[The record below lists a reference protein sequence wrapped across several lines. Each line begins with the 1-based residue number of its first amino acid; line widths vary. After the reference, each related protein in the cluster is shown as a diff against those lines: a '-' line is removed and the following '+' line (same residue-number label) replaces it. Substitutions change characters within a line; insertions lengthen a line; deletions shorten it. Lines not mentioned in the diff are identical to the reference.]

1 MRPISLRAL
10 VSAIGLAVAAVTVL
24 SIPGGYAF
32 FRYAYETSHLS
43 EHARESAVRVARYIY
58 THDTLWQYQR
68 VRLAEVVEANEP
80 EDHRLRQRIIDGQN
94 RIVLEE
100 GPEPAFPVL
109 MRSAPIAVGG
119 EEVGRLEVETSALP
133 LLGDTGVVAAFSL
146 LLGLAMYFAVRVFP
160 LRVLDRT
167 LGALEVARAET
178 QVANDELT
186 HQNMRFDAALN
197 NMSQGLLMFGR
208 DGRYTVSNRRF
219 AEIFR
224 IPQDAA
230 TPGMTVPELIARCTS
245 LTNVSAENTERVLAE
260 LESVR
265 GGQELGVSTINLT
278 DGRIISVSR
287 QPMTDG
293 GWVDTFDDIT
303 DRRRAEAKIAY
314 MARHDALTD
323 LPNRVFFYEE
333 MERCLGELAN
343 GGCLAVFSLDLDHFK
358 AVNDTLGHPAGDKLL
373 QLVAERMRSCVRKDD
388 IASRLGGDEFAV
400 LQVGI
405 GEPGETAALAA
416 RLIETISAPYDL
428 DDHQVMVGTSVG
440 IAIAPADSMEPDQL
454 MKNADLALYR
464 AKADGGGAY
473 RFFEPQMDARMRARR
488 ALELELRKAI
498 VNREFELLYQPL
510 VNLKT
515 GRVTGAEALVRW
527 NHAERGLIPPA
538 EFIPLAEETGLIVPL
553 GEWVLKQAC
562 AEAAAWPDD
571 IMIAVNLSP
580 AQFKSHNLVHAVVKA
595 FTGAGLA
602 PGRLEL
608 EITELVLLRENEGAF
623 AVLHQLRDLGVRIA
637 MDDFGTG
644 YSSLG
649 YLRSFPF
656 DKIKIDQSFIRDVAT
671 KDDSLAIVRA
681 VVGLGSSLGITTTAE
696 GVETAAQLEQL
707 RAEGCNEFQGFLFSP
722 PRPAG
727 EVRRLFSEMQPEKQ
741 EVA

>member
-1 MRPISLRAL
+1 
-10 VSAIGLAVAAVTVL
+10 
-24 SIPGGYAF
+24 
-32 FRYAYETSHLS
+32 
-43 EHARESAVRVARYIY
+43 
-58 THDTLWQYQR
+58 
-68 VRLAEVVEANEP
+68 
-80 EDHRLRQRIIDGQN
+80 
-94 RIVLEE
+94 
-100 GPEPAFPVL
+100 
-109 MRSAPIAVGG
+109 
-119 EEVGRLEVETSALP
+119 
-133 LLGDTGVVAAFSL
+133 
-146 LLGLAMYFAVRVFP
+146 
-160 LRVLDRT
+160 
-167 LGALEVARAET
+167 
-178 QVANDELT
+178 
-186 HQNMRFDAALN
+186 
-197 NMSQGLLMFGR
+197 
-208 DGRYTVSNRRF
+208 
-219 AEIFR
+219 
-224 IPQDAA
+224 
-230 TPGMTVPELIARCTS
+230 
-245 LTNVSAENTERVLAE
+245 
-260 LESVR
+260 
-265 GGQELGVSTINLT
+265 
-278 DGRIISVSR
+278 
-287 QPMTDG
+287 
-293 GWVDTFDDIT
+293 
-303 DRRRAEAKIAY
+303 
-314 MARHDALTD
+314 
-323 LPNRVFFYEE
+323 
-333 MERCLGELAN
+333 
-343 GGCLAVFSLDLDHFK
+343 
-358 AVNDTLGHPAGDKLL
+358 
-373 QLVAERMRSCVRKDD
+373 
-388 IASRLGGDEFAV
+388 
-400 LQVGI
+400 
-405 GEPGETAALAA
+405 
-416 RLIETISAPYDL
+416 
-428 DDHQVMVGTSVG
+428 VG